1 MKIRFCFQLMT
12 MNTQSLRILNVSGC
26 KVITDEQLRAVVAAN
41 KFLHTVDLSR
51 CHHLTSASLH
61 TIAASCK
68 KLQRYVKPWPET
80 DLLIIL
86 LGDP

>member
-1 MKIRFCFQLMT
+1 MAICSHFSNLKIFQLMT
-12 MNTQSLRILNVSGC
+12 VNTQSLRILNVSGC
-26 KVITDEQLRAVVAAN
+26 KVITDEELRVVVAHN

-68 KLQRYVKPWPET
+68 QLQR
-80 DLLIIL
+80 
-86 LGDP
+86 